1 MNIALQLLINGI
13 LLGSFYM
20 TMALGFSNIW
30 GVMRLI
36 NLAHGEFLLLAAF
49 VGWFFFNPTREQNFV
64 FPMSEVETSSLMMF
78 LIVGLIW
85 LVAAWVVSEV
95 IINERHV
102 PDVRLRRGGS
112 TAMAVVLGV
121 LTTRIWEAN
130 GFQPLTIS
138 VMTMVLAGLVLS
150 IGLFLSHFVL
160 GTVIGQPL
168 TWKRRAIGYG
178 SGAIFVG
185 AFYLLWKSNNFNS
198 IDPFL
203 ALPLVFVLFFGAGF
217 VLQKVFLNRL
227 IEGPYL
233 TMLLVTFGIAIIL
246 QNLMLQVYAAD
257 PRKINVDYGS
267 AIQLGSEDL
276 TISTTK
282 IFTLLVSVL
291 MVTGLIL
298 FLRYTHIGYAVRA
311 AAQNKMAAKLMGINI
326 NDVYAITFAISLGLT
341 AAAGVMMGTFQA
353 ITPVTGAI
361 WTLRAFSIVALGG
374 LGKVEGVVVGG
385 LLLGIAESFIGGYVG
400 VGWAIGTAFIMLV
413 LVLVIRPQGIMGGL
427 TPAEE

>member
-20 TMALGFSNIW
+20 TMSLGFSNIW

-49 VGWFFFNPTREQNFV
+49 VGWFFFNPTREENFV
-64 FPMSEVETSSLMMF
+64 FPTEDVETSSTIIF
-78 LIVGLIW
+78 LIVGLVW
-85 LVAAWVVSEV
+85 LMVGWVVGEV
-95 IINERHV
+95 ILTEKQV
-102 PDVRLRRGGS
+102 PDARLRRGGS
-112 TAMAVVLGV
+112 MALALTAGV
-121 LTTRIWEAN
+121 ITTLIWKAN
-130 GFQPLTIS
+130 GFQPLEIS
-138 VMTMVLAGLVLS
+138 VMTMVLVGLALS
-150 IGLFLSHFVL
+150 IGLFLSHFIL
-160 GTVIGQPL
+160 GTLMALPL
-168 TWKRRAIGYG
+168 TWKRRGIGYG
-178 SGAIFVG
+178 SGAMFVG
-185 AFYLLWKSNNFNS
+185 TFYVFWKTGKFDP

-203 ALPLVFVLFFGAGF
+203 ALPLVFVLFFGAGY

-227 IEGPYL
+227 VEGPHL

-246 QNLMLQVYAAD
+246 QYLMLQVFAAD

-276 TISTTK
+276 TISATK

-291 MVTGLIL
+291 MVAGLIL

-326 NDVYAITFAISLGLT
+326 YDVYAITFAISLGLT
-341 AAAGVMMGTFQA
+341 AVAGVMMGTFQA
-353 ITPVTGAI
+353 ITPVSGAI

-374 LGKVEGVVVGG
+374 LGKIEGVIVGG
-385 LLLGIAESFIGGYVG
+385 LLLGIAESFIGGYIG
-400 VGWAIGTAFIMLV
+400 IGWAIGTAFIMLV
-413 LVLVIRPQGIMGGL
+413 VVLVIRPQGIMGGL
-427 TPAEE
+427 TPVEE